1 MTNNTHTAS
10 ETAVHSAVLSDTCT
24 AVTAVGQVAGPQV
37 VTLCGSM
44 RFFDLILAVAAEE
57 TAAGAV
63 VLAPFT
69 VVTPA
74 EQTRPMKA
82 QLDALHRYKIDLS
95 DRVVVVTDAS
105 GYWGESTSGEIAHA
119 RRACIPVT
127 IRRVDS
133 VRGRR

>member
-1 MTNNTHTAS
+1 MITNTHPAAES
-10 ETAVHSAVLSDTCT
+10 AVHSDTCP
-24 AVTAVGQVAGPQV
+24 AVTAAGLAAGPQV

-69 VVTPA
+69 VVAPA
-74 EQTRPMKA
+74 EQAGPVKA
-82 QLDALHRYKIDLS
+82 RLDRLHRYKIDLS

-119 RRACIPVT
+119 RRTGVPVT
-127 IRRVDS
+127 IRRVELPE
-133 VRGRR
+133 RGRR

>member
-1 MTNNTHTAS
+1 MTTNTHATAD
-10 ETAVHSAVLSDTCT
+10 TYSDTVDAT
-24 AVTAVGQVAGPQV
+24 MAAGPQV

-69 VVTPA
+69 VIAPA
-74 EQTRPMKA
+74 EQGGTVKA
-82 QLDALHRYKIDLS
+82 QLDRLHRYKIDLS

-105 GYWGESTSGEIAHA
+105 GYWGVSTSGEIAHA
-119 RRACIPVT
+119 RRAGIPVT
-127 IRRVDS
+127 IRRVELS
-133 VRGRR
+133 ERGRR